1 MELPND
7 FADNLHRYPLAF
19 LREKYNEMKAE
30 IAADNSRVDLNVY
43 RVLEGGLETN
53 RWCVTCWNYSTLLA
67 TLQTDNDKKR
77 GD

>member
-43 RVLEGGLETN
+43 RVLEEWIGDEPVVCNLLELFN
-53 RWCVTCWNYSTLLA
+53 SA
-67 TLQTDNDKKR
+67 SDPTD
-77 GD
+77 G